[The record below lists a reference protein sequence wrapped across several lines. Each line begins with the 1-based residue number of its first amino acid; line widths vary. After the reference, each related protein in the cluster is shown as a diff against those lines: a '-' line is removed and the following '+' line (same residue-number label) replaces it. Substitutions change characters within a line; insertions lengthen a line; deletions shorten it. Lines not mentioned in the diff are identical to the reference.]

1 MSDLYSDNRPH
12 GRAPAE
18 GPAIAAAGRPAS
30 TTGSFVFTCALAT
43 GSRSRGLKEHGGE
56 A

>member
-1 MSDLYSDNRPH
+1 MSDLYCDNRPH

-30 TTGSFVFTCALAT
+30 TTESLVFKCALAT
-43 GSRSRGLKEHGGE
+43 GSRSRGFKEHGGD